1 MGYIAFTQ
9 SRSWETCK
17 QHQVGKN
24 CTSQSQTTVINSLHE
39 AQQLTCLLPFQRFHL
54 TRKKVTLLGQV
65 MLQGPGRAQ
74 SSWITEA
81 YWAYCWTVAP
91 MFSHW
96 LISEK
101 PRLKYCNWKQYMR
114 QSSPQK
120 KGTTTI
126 YQCGI
131 HIKSEYSKKH
141 VFWMNT
147 YQHSPLPSL
156 PWESTSQWMTPP
168 RRPAF
173 WAVNSTPK
181 LWGHVSLRDTEKK
194 IESPT

>member
-1 MGYIAFTQ
+1 MGYIAFAQ

-120 KGTTTI
+120 KERPRYI
-126 YQCGI
+126 SAASI
-131 HIKSEYSKKH
+131 LNLNIPKNMYSGWTPINILH
-141 VFWMNT
+141 YRHYPGN
-147 YQHSPLPSL
+147 QHLNG
-156 PWESTSQWMTPP
+156 WP
-168 RRPAF
+168 RRDARP
-173 WAVNSTPK
+173 SGP
-181 LWGHVSLRDTEKK
+181 
-194 IESPT
+194 